1 MRYKQMMLISLL
13 TALSI
18 LLFSKWCHP
27 NSSQQTA
34 PSSSGAANSAADSG
48 THQERDGPQVVWEHL
63 RFDNRIIPLTG
74 EIDIGNRYLSTVL
87 LVVETNSGG
96 TKRCSGVIIDR
107 SLVLTAGHCVC
118 SGRRL
123 VTSGGEHSILDTS
136 VCADV
141 ATVETVFYISQGDS
155 SYSGARRDVYTGAVR
170 VHPHF
175 KIVLDKQ
182 GQLMSSVADLAVVH
196 LRRPLKEELHAVSLA
211 DTPVQIDESVVIA
224 GYGYDEISNI
234 YDDDRRFSRNRVLQ
248 FSQASAE
255 VALVEQPGQHPYR
268 ADSGGPCLREG
279 PTGVVLV
286 GISTRSLGS
295 GATFMSTHAYNGWI
309 EDEIQFQRKASKLIP
324 D

>member
-18 LLFSKWCHP
+18 LLFSKWCQPH
-27 NSSQQTA
+27 SSQQTA
-34 PSSSGAANSAADSG
+34 ASADSG
-48 THQERDGPQVVWEHL
+48 TPQERNASQVVWEHL

-74 EIDIGNRYLSTVL
+74 DIDIGNRYLSTVL
-87 LVVETNSGG
+87 LVAETNPGE

-118 SGRRL
+118 SGRKL
-123 VTSGGEHSILDTS
+123 ATSDGEGSILEAST
-136 VCADV
+136 CADS
-141 ATVETVFYISQGDS
+141 ATVQTAFYIPREDS
-155 SYSGARRDVYTGAVR
+155 GRAGARRDVYDGAVR

-175 KIVLDKQ
+175 KIVLDRQ

-196 LRRPLKEELHAVSLA
+196 LRRPFKEELHAVSLA
-211 DTPVQIDESVVIA
+211 NTPVQIDESVVIA

-255 VALVEQPGQHPYR
+255 VALVEQPGQHRYR

-279 PTGVVLV
+279 PTGAVLV

-295 GATFMSTHAYNGWI
+295 GATFISTHAYRGWI
-309 EDEIQFQRKASKLIP
+309 EDEIQLQRKASKSTL
-324 D
+324 DQKQ

>member
-18 LLFSKWCHP
+18 LFFSRWCQPH
-27 NSSQQTA
+27 SSQQTA
-34 PSSSGAANSAADSG
+34 ASSETG
-48 THQERDGPQVVWEHL
+48 TSQGMDASQVVWEHL
-63 RFDNRIIPLTG
+63 RFDNRVIPLTG

-87 LVVETNSGG
+87 LVVETTPGE

-118 SGRRL
+118 SGRRPAI
-123 VTSGGEHSILDTS
+123 SDGEGSILDAS
-136 VCADV
+136 SCADV
-141 ATVETVFYISQGDS
+141 ATVETAFYIPRGDS
-155 SYSGARRDVYTGAVR
+155 GHAGARRDVYDGAVR

-175 KIVLDKQ
+175 KLVLGKQ

-196 LRRPLKEELHAVSLA
+196 LRRPLKEELPAVSLA
-211 DTPVQIDESVVIA
+211 NTPAQLDEVVVIA

-248 FSQASAE
+248 FSRVSAE
-255 VALVEQPGQHPYR
+255 VAMVEQPGQHRYR

-279 PTGVVLV
+279 PTGAVLV

-295 GATFMSTHAYNGWI
+295 GATFMSTHAYRGWI
-309 EDEIQFQRKASKLIP
+309 EDEIQLQRKASKP
-324 D
+324 ASDQKE